1 METIQIHGVDD
12 DSPEF
17 IAEVRACVN
26 GVLCINS
33 PAELIIINI
42 DNWFGQRWLHFAG
55 KALGAVGVWRDDERL
70 TVPPFVPRRVRSE
83 HRFLPPRYER
93 VFASN
98 PIHIPA
104 ESQHALRRRISQ
116 IAPGASFVWYSGGSK
131 RSGRG
136 AIMAYLYSEESYWT
150 WYVEL
155 TESKIWC
162 VTTAKGIT
170 ALEFT
175 SLKKGQE
182 SETFAE

>member
-1 METIQIHGVDD
+1 MHIQRLDD

-17 IAEVRACVN
+17 MAEVRACIQ
-26 GVLCINS
+26 GVLVVNK

-55 KALGAVGVWRDDERL
+55 KALGAVGVWKENERL

-83 HRFLPPRYER
+83 SRFVRPEYKR
-93 VFASN
+93 VISLN

-104 ESQHALRRRISQ
+104 KSERALHRAVSQ
-116 IAPGASFVWYSGGSK
+116 IAPGASLIWYSGGSQ

-136 AIMAYLYSEESYWT
+136 SIMAYLYSEESYWT

-155 TESKIWC
+155 AESKMWG
-162 VTTAKGIT
+162 VSTAKGIT
-170 ALEFT
+170 GLDFS
-175 SLKKGQE
+175 SLKR
-182 SETFAE
+182 TTRLTHP